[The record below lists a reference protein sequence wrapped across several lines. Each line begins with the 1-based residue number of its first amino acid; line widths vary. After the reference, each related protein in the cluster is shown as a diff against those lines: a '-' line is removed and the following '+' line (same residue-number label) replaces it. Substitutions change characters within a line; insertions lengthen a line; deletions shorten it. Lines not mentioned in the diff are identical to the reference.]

1 METER
6 GKGDISSVFLKF
18 LIGITQSVVS
28 IIIFNCYY

>member
-1 METER
+1 MEIER

-18 LIGITQSVVS
+18 FIDITQSVVS